1 MKKLGQMGTAGS
13 VCVWGAGGA
22 GEGVW
27 GEAQGRSWGEMSEDE
42 GKLNSV
48 TYPFFP
54 ILLKQGP
61 VPAQPPSPASQ
72 WGICPPSTVKAATD
86 FQTM

>member
-1 MKKLGQMGTAGS
+1 MF
-13 VCVWGAGGA
+13 GGA
-22 GEGVW
+22 GEGGW
-27 GEAQGRSWGEMSEDE
+27 AAAQGRNWGEMSDYE
-42 GKLNSV
+42 GKSNGI

-61 VPAQPPSPASQ
+61 IPAQPPSPASQ
-72 WGICPPSTVKAATD
+72 WGICPPSTMKAATA